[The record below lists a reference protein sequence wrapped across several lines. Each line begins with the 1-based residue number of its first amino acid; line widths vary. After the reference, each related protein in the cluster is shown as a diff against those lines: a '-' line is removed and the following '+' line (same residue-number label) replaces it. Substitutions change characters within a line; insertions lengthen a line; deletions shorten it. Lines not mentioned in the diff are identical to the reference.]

1 MRGDGEEVRAILP
14 VDVPLADQF
23 EVGLADERGGLQ
35 RADPPFARHVA
46 RRDQVQLLVD
56 ERHQTFERL
65 LAPASPFLQQPRDVD
80 PLRSHGGGPPRGEG
94 EEYRILRRML
104 FAVVASILLGLV
116 MTLGDWAWAA
126 LEIRHRVVY
135 GLAHG
140 ALMCL
145 CLGLAVGVRAGQPA
159 GGALAGPIIGI
170 IAAGSFYAL
179 APMLRWS
186 AMFPAW
192 MLLWILFALLQ
203 QRLTRK
209 EAMTDGADARV
220 RRGAAFRRG
229 LLRDLGHLDQRLAHQ
244 SEPAAPF
251 RRVDDRVPAGLHRVL
266 FLRRAE
272 APSAGGGRRVTR

>member
-1 MRGDGEEVRAILP
+1 
-14 VDVPLADQF
+14 
-23 EVGLADERGGLQ
+23 
-35 RADPPFARHVA
+35 
-46 RRDQVQLLVD
+46 
-56 ERHQTFERL
+56 
-65 LAPASPFLQQPRDVD
+65 
-80 PLRSHGGGPPRGEG
+80 
-94 EEYRILRRML
+94 
-104 FAVVASILLGLV
+104 

-145 CLGLAVGVRAGQPA
+145 CLGLAVGVRAGKPG

-179 APMLRWS
+179 TPMLRWS

-209 EAMTDGADARV
+209 EAMTTALLRGLVAALLS
-220 RRGAAFRRG
+220 GAAFYAISG
-229 LLRDLGHLDQRLAHQ
+229 IWINDSHTNPNLLRHFGAWTIAFLPGFIALFA
-244 SEPAAPF
+244 SS
-251 RRVDDRVPAGLHRVL
+251 RR
-266 FLRRAE
+266 
-272 APSAGGGRRVTR
+272 SA